1 MIEPLLPI
9 KTEILYSLSKICWE
23 SSNWKQALDVIC
35 SEIRPYFIFDN
46 LAVYLFDES
55 HKDLEIAYAKA
66 TGRGK
71 AKEADVAWGESII
84 LDVIQKNRTI
94 LHEPSDEE
102 PDRLKRPHIL
112 AVPLQSRKAEY
123 GVVVIIRFGTPIFT
137 KDHINFA
144 EFMSSQ
150 ISSMILREERE
161 LMINQLKEHI
171 RTLQIQDDFISTLSH
186 ELKNP
191 IGFIK
196 GYTTTLLRPDI
207 TWSDENQN
215 EFLVIIDQE
224 TDRLKELIDNLL
236 DSSRLQSGNTS
247 LNIQPMRIDALLND
261 VISHAGVHH
270 PELKINIDIRQEL
283 PMLKG
288 DPRRLKQ
295 VFDNLVSNAAK
306 YAAGSPLNFR
316 IYREPD
322 GISIDVKD
330 LGPGIPSK
338 DIERIFDRFYR
349 SEALSNDTRG
359 SGLGLFICKK
369 IIEAHRGHITASS
382 FLGKG
387 TTFHVFLPIN
397 ENDFYARGGGYDE
410 KH

>member
-9 KTEILYSLSKICWE
+9 KTETLYSLSKICWE

-55 HKDLEIAYAKA
+55 HSDVEIAYARA

-71 AKEADVAWGESII
+71 NKEADVAWGESII
-84 LDVIQKNRTI
+84 SEVIKNNRTI
-94 LHEPSDEE
+94 LSEPSEE
-102 PDRLKRPHIL
+102 ESDRLKRPHIL
-112 AVPLQSRKAEY
+112 AIPLQSKKAEL

-137 KDHINFA
+137 RDHINFA

-150 ISSMILREERE
+150 ISSMILRQERE
-161 LMINQLKEHI
+161 SMINQLQEHI
-171 RTLQIQDDFISTLSH
+171 QTLQIQDDFISTLSH

-196 GYTTTLLRPDI
+196 GYTTTLLRQD
-207 TWSDENQN
+207 TSWSIENQN
-215 EFLVIIDQE
+215 EFLQIIDQE

-236 DSSRLQSGNTS
+236 DSSRLQSGKTT
-247 LNIQPMRIDALLND
+247 LNIQLLRIDALLND
-261 VISHAGVHH
+261 VISHARIHH
-270 PELKINIDIRQEL
+270 PDLQINLDIRQEL
-283 PMLKG
+283 PTLQG

-306 YAAGSPLNFR
+306 YAPGKPLLIR
-316 IYREPD
+316 IYKESQ
-322 GISIDVKD
+322 GITIDVKD
-330 LGPGIPSK
+330 TGPGIPTK
-338 DIERIFDRFYR
+338 DLEKVFERFYR
-349 SEALSNDTRG
+349 SEAHNQDTRG

-369 IIEAHRGHITASS
+369 IIEAHQGQINATSIP
-382 FLGKG
+382 GKG
-387 TTFHVFLPIN
+387 TTIHVFLPFN
-397 ENDFYARGGGYDE
+397 EM
-410 KH
+410 

>member
-9 KTEILYSLSKICWE
+9 KTETLYSLSKICWE

-55 HKDLEIAYAKA
+55 HSDVEIAYARA

-71 AKEADVAWGESII
+71 NKEADVAWGESII
-84 LDVIQKNRTI
+84 SEVIKNNRTI
-94 LHEPSDEE
+94 LSEPSEE
-102 PDRLKRPHIL
+102 ESDRLKRPHIL
-112 AVPLQSRKAEY
+112 AIPLQSKKAEL

-137 KDHINFA
+137 RDHINFA

-150 ISSMILREERE
+150 ISSMILRQERE
-161 LMINQLKEHI
+161 SMINQLQEHI
-171 RTLQIQDDFISTLSH
+171 QTLQIQDDFISTLSH

-196 GYTTTLLRPDI
+196 GYTTTLLRQD
-207 TWSDENQN
+207 TSWSIENQN
-215 EFLVIIDQE
+215 EFLQIIDQE

-236 DSSRLQSGNTS
+236 DSSRLQSGKTT
-247 LNIQPMRIDALLND
+247 LNMQLLRIDALLND
-261 VISHAGVHH
+261 VISHARIHH
-270 PELKINIDIRQEL
+270 PDLQINLDIRQEL
-283 PMLKG
+283 PTLQG

-306 YAAGSPLNFR
+306 YAPGKPLLIR
-316 IYREPD
+316 IYKESQ
-322 GISIDVKD
+322 GITIDVKD
-330 LGPGIPSK
+330 TGPGIPTK
-338 DIERIFDRFYR
+338 DLERVFERFYR
-349 SEALSNDTRG
+349 SEAHNQDTRG

-369 IIEAHRGHITASS
+369 IIEAHHGQINATSIP
-382 FLGKG
+382 GKG
-387 TTFHVFLPIN
+387 TTIHVFLPFN
-397 ENDFYARGGGYDE
+397 EM
-410 KH
+410 

>member
-9 KTEILYSLSKICWE
+9 KTETLYSLSKICWE
-23 SSNWKQALDVIC
+23 SSNWKHALDVIC

-46 LAVYLFDES
+46 LAVYLFDSS
-55 HKDLEIAYAKA
+55 HHNLEIAYAKA

-71 AKEADVAWGESII
+71 AKEADVAWGEDI
-84 LDVIQKNRTI
+84 LSEVIQKNRTT
-94 LHEPSDEE
+94 LHEPKEEE

-112 AVPLQSRKAEY
+112 ALPLQSQKAEF
-123 GVVVIIRFGTPIFT
+123 GVVVIIRFGTPIFS

-161 LMINQLKEHI
+161 LLINQLQDHI
-171 RTLQIQDDFISTLSH
+171 KTLQVQDDFISTLSH

-207 TWSDENQN
+207 TWSIENQKD
-215 EFLVIIDQE
+215 FLVIIDQE

-236 DSSRLQSGNTS
+236 DSSRLQSGNSS
-247 LNIQPMRIDALLND
+247 LNIQLLRIDALLND
-261 VISHAGVHH
+261 VISHASVHH
-270 PELKINIDIRQEL
+270 PDLQINLDVRQEL
-283 PMLKG
+283 PTLQG
-288 DPRRLKQ
+288 DPHRLKQ

-306 YAAGSPLNFR
+306 YAPGHPLNIR
-316 IYREPD
+316 VYRELN
-322 GISIDVKD
+322 GITVDFKD
-330 LGPGIPSK
+330 LGPGIPSGDLEK
-338 DIERIFDRFYR
+338 IFDRFYR
-349 SEALSNDTRG
+349 SEVHTNDTRG

-369 IIEAHRGHITASS
+369 IIEAHDGQITASS

-387 TTFHVFLPIN
+387 STFHVFLPLN
-397 ENDFYARGGGYDE
+397 ES
-410 KH
+410 

>member
-1 MIEPLLPI
+1 M
-9 KTEILYSLSKICWE
+9 SKICWE
-23 SSNWKQALDVIC
+23 SSNWKHALDVIC

-46 LAVYLFDES
+46 LAIYLFDES

-84 LDVIQKNRTI
+84 NEVIQKNRTI

-112 AVPLQSRKAEY
+112 AIPLQSRKAEY
-123 GVVVIIRFGTPIFT
+123 GVVVIIRFGTPIFS

-161 LMINQLKEHI
+161 MMINQLREHI
-171 RTLQIQDDFISTLSH
+171 QTLQIQDDFISTLSH

-196 GYTTTLLRPDI
+196 GYTTTLLRSDI
-207 TWSDENQN
+207 TWSDKNQN
-215 EFLVIIDQE
+215 EFLLIIDQE
-224 TDRLKELIDNLL
+224 TDRLRELIDNLL

-247 LNIQPMRIDALLND
+247 LNIQPLRIDALLND
-261 VISHAGVHH
+261 VISHASVHH
-270 PELKINIDIRQEL
+270 PGLKINLDIRQEL
-283 PMLKG
+283 PMLTG
-288 DPRRLKQ
+288 DPQRLKQ

-306 YAAGSPLNFR
+306 YAPGSPVNFR
-316 IYREPD
+316 IFREPN

-330 LGPGIPSK
+330 VGPGIPTK
-338 DIERIFDRFYR
+338 DLERVFDRFYR
-349 SEALSNDTRG
+349 SEVHSSDTRG

-369 IIEAHRGHITASS
+369 IMEAHQGHITASS

-387 TTFHVFLPIN
+387 TTFNLFLPL
-397 ENDFYARGGGYDE
+397 NDNDLLAPGGGYDE
-410 KH
+410 RY